1 MSLPIS
7 QQAKYWGLSAAIF
20 LLLLWL
26 LGDILLPFFVGAA
39 VAYFLDP
46 VADRLEAAGFSRA
59 MATLTITLVAV
70 LVFVIAAL
78 VIIPTMVE
86 QAVNLFKTA
95 PQIFQRLQD
104 ILTER
109 FPELVNESSPVR
121 KTLASVGAT
130 IQEKGG
136 TLLESALTS
145 AASLVGILMFM
156 VIVPVV
162 SFYLLLDWD
171 NMIAKIDD
179 LLPRDHAPVVRRIF
193 NDIDRT
199 LAGFVRGQGTVCL
212 VLGAYYGIALMI
224 VGLNFGLVVGF
235 FAGLISFIPY
245 VGAIFGGVLAIG
257 LALFQFWGDWWM
269 IVAVLVV
276 FQIGQIIEGNV
287 LTPLLVGSS
296 VGLHPVWL
304 ILALSVFGSLFG
316 FIGMLV
322 AVPLAAALGV
332 LIRYLASQ
340 YKDSRLYKGLSGR
353 DAP

>member
-7 QQAKYWGLSAAIF
+7 QQAKYWGLSTAVF

-46 VADRLEAAGFSRA
+46 VADRLELAGFSRA

-70 LVFVIAAL
+70 LVFVVAAL

-109 FPELVNESSPVR
+109 FPELVNEGSPVR

-145 AASLVGILMFM
+145 AASLVGILMFL

-212 VLGAYYGIALMI
+212 VLGTYYAISLMI

-287 LTPLLVGSS
+287 LTPMLVGSS